1 MCQRLRTAPGFSF
14 IVQTL
19 EVMYIYML
27 STLLLC
33 YLLST
38 SALLHTVYC
47 GMHFLL
53 HTTEAPGLYVECA
66 LCVPNDIRRQLS
78 GSRGRCRSR
87 CGSRT
92 AEHGRACMCVC
103 RELHTEIPCCYVE
116 CALCVPNDIQL
127 RRLLSGRGGGAVA
140 NRGGGAGRELP
151 STVYVCVC
159 VVNCRARVTN

>member
-1 MCQRLRTAPGFSF
+1 
-14 IVQTL
+14 
-19 EVMYIYML
+19 ML

-47 GMHFLL
+47 GMPFLHIL
-53 HTTEAPGLYVECA
+53 RHLAFMLSAPSVCRMIYE
-66 LCVPNDIRRQLS
+66 
-78 GSRGRCRSR
+78 GSSVAAEGRCGSR

-103 RELHTEIPCCYVE
+103 RELHTAIPCCYVE

-127 RRLLSGRGGGAVA
+127 RRLLSGRGGGA
-140 NRGGGAGRELP
+140 GRQLP
-151 STVYVCVC
+151 STVHVRVC